1 MKILN
6 KTLLL
11 AYLLVVFGSA
21 NSLQRA
27 SVLVDGSGSMSG
39 FFKTGAIDKVISQI
53 DDFWDGPIDVEIF
66 KSMDGKTIE
75 FSRFASFSRKN
86 FGNYTLLG
94 KAIERKKDAKIVFFI
109 TDNISSGE
117 EDTAFFD
124 YLNSPDVSGVWI
136 IPVFKDFDGHIY
148 LPPEDKRSSRDKNFL
163 LPANS
168 SIQFD
173 KSFTEST
180 RYKYKGSA
188 GFLIYVIVNDSSLMN
203 WAYRTDGDDLISTMI
218 QNSGLGEAALVKPID
233 WRAIVLDAPGK
244 SENIRKSIALYDS
257 LCPANKLG
265 WIPPAGKLV
274 RIKHSPYFFLVTH
287 NKKAF
292 AVPWGANSKITIYFS
307 LGSRMPY
314 VQIGSNENIC
324 ASEITLDIEPEE
336 PEIIGK
342 NRELLDFM
350 RELVGENWISAK
362 ITPNT
367 LAGKL
372 APAQDDSIDWNPF
385 VYRISIIMKSV
396 PVPFRPDY
404 ILKVLLCPTPLLE
417 LRFSVIV
424 NIPPGQF
431 SMSDKF
437 FNKYFTYNIY
447 DRTKIFTPQDPI
459 HFLAREPVK
468 IEYKLQSKD

>member
-1 MKILN
+1 MKLMN
-6 KTLLL
+6 KVFLPVYLLL
-11 AYLLVVFGSA
+11 VFGSA

-27 SVLVDGSGSMSG
+27 SVLIDGSGSMSG

-53 DDFWDGPIDVEIF
+53 DDFWDGPIDIEIF
-66 KSMDGKTIE
+66 KSMDGKTID
-75 FSRFASFSRKN
+75 FSSFSSFDKRS

-94 KAIERKKDAKIVFFI
+94 KAIERKKDANIVFFI

-124 YLNSPDVSGVWI
+124 YLNSTDVSGVWI
-136 IPVFKDFDGHIY
+136 IPVFKDFDGQIY
-148 LPPEDKRSSRDKNFL
+148 LPPEDKRNSHDNNFI
-163 LPANS
+163 LPENS

-188 GFLIYVIVNDSSLMN
+188 GFLIYIIVNDSSLMD
-203 WAYRTDGDDLISTMI
+203 WAYRTDGNDLITVMI
-218 QNSGLGEAALVKPID
+218 QSSGFGEAVLVKPID

-244 SENIRKSIALYDS
+244 SENFRKSIAAYDS
-257 LCPANKLG
+257 LCPENKLG
-265 WIPPAGKLV
+265 WIPPIGKLV
-274 RIKHSPYFFLVTH
+274 RIKNSPYFFLVTH
-287 NKKAF
+287 SKKAF
-292 AVPWGANSKITIYFS
+292 SVPWGASGRITIYFS

-314 VQIGSNENIC
+314 VRIGSNESIC

-336 PEIIGK
+336 PEIICK
-342 NRELLDFM
+342 NPGIIDFM
-350 RELVGENWISAK
+350 RELAGENWISAK

-372 APAQDDSIDWNPF
+372 APARNDSIDWNPF

-404 ILKVLLCPTPLLE
+404 ILKILLSPTPLLE

-431 SMSDKF
+431 NMSDKF
-437 FNKYFTYNIY
+437 FNKYFTYDIC